1 MQNEGYDGVIRE
13 EDGEIWEYVAFNPN
27 QIKSAD
33 PITYDDAGNVI
44 PLSERFNPEK
54 EDIRYSIRL
63 PKEEYAKLSS
73 TIMERQHIYGR
84 PSFDYATT
92 FDNFYVY
99 DYLGEGN
106 SFINF
111 AIPIVGNE
119 EFIHELSKIIEDGT
133 IDSAAS
139 LDLFLKEILV
149 GERSYHRDIVNAIK
163 KRRGNKG
170 FLVPRSRGQNN
181 DTRGISAL
189 SERSGGSAAPRG
201 ESGNSNESGNQ
212 ELTQTLTTANGDMVA
227 DVNEAQGQAL
237 FSLRTYREEGRDVL
251 AEFLGTQVKDGALTE
266 AEAQDMVQ
274 QMDDIYAFCETMKD
288 HYAPFGQWSE
298 AKVRISAR

>member
-13 EDGEIWEYVAFNPN
+13 EDGVIWEYVAFNPN

-73 TIMERQHIYGR
+73 TIMTRQHTYGR
-84 PSFDYATT
+84 PSFDYAFT

-99 DYLGEGN
+99 DYLGDGE
-106 SFINF
+106 SVANF
-111 AIPIVGNE
+111 ALPIIGNE
-119 EFIHELSKIIEDGT
+119 EIIRNITTSIDNGT
-133 IDSAAS
+133 INSSRS
-139 LDLFLKEILV
+139 LDTLIKEIRL
-149 GERSYHRDIVNAIK
+149 GKRGDIAYNADALK
-163 KRRGNKG
+163 KYKRYRGIHIRIPSREYNEAG
-170 FLVPRSRGQNN
+170 GLPEISGTYSRGLA
-181 DTRGISAL
+181 S
-189 SERSGGSAAPRG
+189 RG

-227 DVNEAQGQAL
+227 NVNEAQGQAL
-237 FSLRTYREEGRDVL
+237 FSLRTYREGGRDVL
-251 AEFLGTQVKDGALTE
+251 AEFLGAQVKDGALTE
-266 AEAQDMVQ
+266 AETQDRVQ

-298 AKVRISAR
+298 AMVRISAR

>member
-13 EDGEIWEYVAFNPN
+13 EDGVIWEYVAFNPN

-63 PKEEYAKLSS
+63 PKEEYAKLSL
-73 TIMERQHIYGR
+73 TIMTRQHTYGR
-84 PSFDYATT
+84 PSFDYAFT

-99 DYLGEGN
+99 DYLGDGE
-106 SFINF
+106 SVANF
-111 AIPIVGNE
+111 ALPIIGNE
-119 EFIHELSKIIEDGT
+119 EIIRNITTSIDNGT
-133 IDSAAS
+133 INSSRS
-139 LDLFLKEILV
+139 LDTLIKEIRL
-149 GERSYHRDIVNAIK
+149 GKRGDIAYNADALK
-163 KRRGNKG
+163 KYKRYRGIHIRIPSREYNEAG
-170 FLVPRSRGQNN
+170 GLPEISGTYSRGLA
-181 DTRGISAL
+181 S
-189 SERSGGSAAPRG
+189 RG

-227 DVNEAQGQAL
+227 NVN
-237 FSLRTYREEGRDVL
+237 
-251 AEFLGTQVKDGALTE
+251 
-266 AEAQDMVQ
+266 EAQDMVK